1 MKWQLPNSECHKT
14 ILSRDIHGSPSPAI
28 LQTHLPKT
36 VPTGCVEMRG
46 DWNNRS
52 RRPPFGL
59 PTQSLLRAASKAV
72 EKGRRL
78 AMIALLAKASREMQA
93 GASGRRRLRLT
104 AISAL
109 QLDELAGVVAVGYS
123 KYRPSLMGLPSR
135 TGRVGE
141 RAVRSTTAVPQRR
154 GHVWIA
160 KPLLDRWLASTSS
173 FRQMIAMSSRYIIHL

>member
-14 ILSRDIHGSPSPAI
+14 IMSRDIHGSPSAAI

-59 PTQSLLRAASKAV
+59 ATQSLLRAASKAV
-72 EKGRRL
+72 EKGKRL

-109 QLDELAGVVAVGYS
+109 QLEELACWSGG
-123 KYRPSLMGLPSR
+123 
-135 TGRVGE
+135 GRVLQVPSVPHGLAE
-141 RAVRSTTAVPQRR
+141 PHRSWGRASRPLYNCRSSAAR
-154 GHVWIA
+154 A
-160 KPLLDRWLASTSS
+160 CLDRKPSA
-173 FRQMIAMSSRYIIHL
+173 